1 MKTNYLLPNTKW
13 TSPSGSCWA
22 VCERRPGNHH
32 LWMVPNRNKHQ
43 EQKGTEV
50 FTGRGSP
57 SCISQAHHGQDPKH
71 AATRHLQI
79 CAKHLAGF
87 CWSLPVKTNLKVLL
101 RLQEVHKNKA
111 TFPSPLTLT
120 KPRLHHHFYLYN
132 KSLQQQQAGLPV
144 LMNARA
150 NGKMKPRKLLEN
162 DIFQPSV
169 DITICHPASVPGLEM
184 NEEAKTFLWIFFSTI
199 HFQAI
204 QI

>member
-1 MKTNYLLPNTKW
+1 MQCVSGDLVTTICGW
-13 TSPSGSCWA
+13 SQIETST
-22 VCERRPGNHH
+22 R
-32 LWMVPNRNKHQ
+32 NRK
-43 EQKGTEV
+43 EQRFSQDV
-50 FTGRGSP
+50 VP

-132 KSLQQQQAGLPV
+132 KSLQQQQEGLPV

-184 NEEAKTFLWIFFSTI
+184 NEEAKTFLWIFFPQFISKLYKYSA
-199 HFQAI
+199 FSNPKLEAEGLN
-204 QI
+204 